1 MANEKKKRKFSILQS
16 LQVKYAITY
25 IAVIAAVLV
34 LLNTYPI
41 LVSQDLIFKSKQT
54 SLQSQTAVVASAL
67 AGLESLTTGGVEHTY
82 INGLSYSRIIIGTK
96 NKIIALVSG
105 RPGRRLDAEEAR

>member
-1 MANEKKKRKFSILQS
+1 MWSPSSNLPSD
-16 LQVKYAITY
+16 T
-25 IAVIAAVLV
+25 
-34 LLNTYPI
+34 
-41 LVSQDLIFKSKQT
+41 D
-54 SLQSQTAVVASAL
+54 
-67 AGLESLTTGGVEHTY
+67 